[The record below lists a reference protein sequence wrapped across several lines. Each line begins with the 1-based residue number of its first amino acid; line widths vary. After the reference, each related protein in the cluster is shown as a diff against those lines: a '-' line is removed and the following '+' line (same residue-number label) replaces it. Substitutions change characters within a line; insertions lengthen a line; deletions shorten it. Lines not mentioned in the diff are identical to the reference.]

1 MFYQLNSN
9 KEHTARFRDAVR
21 EILLTREI
29 FFPRQV
35 IFQYQ
40 AQLFIF
46 FDGSLQGVVAC
57 VYTHSGD
64 QFNLLSSSSKIWGK
78 SAFSA
83 PQSEMAGALLASRM
97 EQKIKQELFN
107 ASLSPSTFIGDSEI
121 VLRMITKN
129 DPAGNPVFYEV
140 RLMEILAVSS
150 PNNWFWCPGNLNPA
164 DLLTRSGTSC
174 TQVNS

>member
-1 MFYQLNSN
+1 MFTIRALFSEICRDPQCFFNSILSD
-9 KEHTARFRDAVR
+9 ERTARFRDAVG

-29 FFPRQV
+29 SFPRQV

-46 FDGSLQGVVAC
+46 FDGSLQGYGAC
-57 VYTHSGD
+57 VYAFSGG
-64 QFNLLSSSSKIWGK
+64 QFNLISSSSKILGK

-107 ASLSPSTFIGDSEI
+107 VSLSPYIHWR
-121 VLRMITKN
+121 LRDRFEN
-129 DPAGNPVFYEV
+129 D
-140 RLMEILAVSS
+140 R
-150 PNNWFWCPGNLNPA
+150 
-164 DLLTRSGTSC
+164 
-174 TQVNS
+174 QK